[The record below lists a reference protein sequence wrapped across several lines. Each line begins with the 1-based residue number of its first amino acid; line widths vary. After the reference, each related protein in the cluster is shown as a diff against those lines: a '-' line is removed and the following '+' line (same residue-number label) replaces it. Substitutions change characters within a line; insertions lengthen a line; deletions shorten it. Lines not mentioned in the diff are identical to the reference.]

1 VLDFIY
7 YPVSFILWCW
17 HWVFGHVFGDASGIA
32 WALGIMF
39 LVFTLRAIMFKPF
52 VKQVRS
58 MRAMQQFAPE
68 MKKIQKKYANDRQ
81 RQAQEMQ
88 KLQREHGFSPLGGC
102 LPMLMQIP
110 VFIGLYHV
118 LRSFQPRHTENYFFD
133 AQGVSSYIDA
143 NIFGAR
149 LSNFITQ
156 PQAALDALGANRTS
170 VIIVSIPLMI
180 LASVLTHLTA
190 RHSVTRQNPEAAT
203 PQTAIMNKLTLYI
216 FPLGVLVFGLFFPIG
231 LLLYWLANNT
241 WTLMQQRIVYR
252 RIDSEEEEKKAAAI
266 EKRSNLAPKPGQ
278 RPAQVKKRPVTDT
291 QSSGTTAN
299 TSDTAKPGT
308 AKPAGTKPTAAK
320 PAGTKPGTAKP
331 GTAKPGTA
339 KPGTAKPSTAKP
351 STAKPSTA
359 KPAGTKPDTTKS
371 TSGTAKATGNGAAD
385 TTAGD
390 STVSGLSADRSRKKN
405 TGRKNR

>member
-1 VLDFIY
+1 MLDFIY

-17 HWVFGHVFGDASGIA
+17 HWVFGHIFGMNSGIA

-68 MKKIQKKYANDRQ
+68 MKKIQKKYANDKQ

-102 LPMLMQIP
+102 LPMLLQIP

-118 LRSFQPRHTENYFFD
+118 LRSFIPNHTENYFFD
-133 AQGVSSYIDA
+133 AQGVQSYIDA
-143 NIFGAR
+143 NLFGAR

-156 PQAALDALGANRTS
+156 PQAALDLLGANRTS

-190 RHSVTRQNPEAAT
+190 RHSVTRQNPESAT
-203 PQTAIMNKLTLYI
+203 AQTAIMNKLTMYI
-216 FPLGVLVFGLFFPIG
+216 FPLGVLVFGALFPLG
-231 LLLYWLANNT
+231 LLFYWLANNG
-241 WTLMQQRIVYR
+241 WTLMQQRLVYR
-252 RIDSEEEEKKAAAI
+252 RIDREEEEKKAAVV
-266 EKRSNLAPKPGQ
+266 EKRSTLAPKPGAKPDQ
-278 RPAQVKKRPVTDT
+278 AKKRPTIAPAPGSKPADGAKPAPNAKAA
-291 QSSGTTAN
+291 GTAKKPAPGAKPAPNAKAAGTAK
-299 TSDTAKPGT
+299 SKSADTAKSTGT
-308 AKPAGTKPTAAK
+308 ANGSAAEDGT
-320 PAGTKPGTAKP
+320 
-331 GTAKPGTA
+331 
-339 KPGTAKPSTAKP
+339 
-351 STAKPSTA
+351 
-359 KPAGTKPDTTKS
+359 
-371 TSGTAKATGNGAAD
+371 
-385 TTAGD
+385 
-390 STVSGLSADRSRKKN
+390 TVSGLSADRSRKKN

>member
-1 VLDFIY
+1 MLDFIY

-17 HWVFGHVFGDASGIA
+17 HWVFGHVFGTNSGIA

-102 LPMLMQIP
+102 LPMLLQIP

-118 LRSFQPRHTENYFFD
+118 LRSFVPGHTENYFFD
-133 AQGVSSYIDA
+133 KAGVDSYLDA
-143 NIFGAR
+143 NLFGAR

-156 PQAALDALGANRTS
+156 PQQALEALGANRTS

-190 RHSVTRQNPEAAT
+190 RHSVARQNPEAAT
-203 PQTAIMNKLTLYI
+203 TQTAIMNKLTMYI
-216 FPLGVLVFGLFFPIG
+216 FPMGVLLFGLFFPIG

-252 RIDSEEEEKKAAAI
+252 RIDAEEQEKKAAAI
-266 EKRSNLAPKPGQ
+266 EKRTSLAPKPGQ
-278 RPAQVKKRPVTDT
+278 RPTQAKKRPATGGAPAD
-291 QSSGTTAN
+291 GTT
-299 TSDTAKPGT
+299 KQGGT
-308 AKPAGTKPTAAK
+308 AKQDATKQGTART
-320 PAGTKPGTAKP
+320 GTAKP

-339 KPGTAKPSTAKP
+339 KPGTTR
-351 STAKPSTA
+351 
-359 KPAGTKPDTTKS
+359 
-371 TSGTAKATGNGAAD
+371 SGTAKPRAAKPGTAKTGTTKSGTAGSTGDSAKAAGNGAAD
-385 TTAGD
+385 ETAGD
-390 STVSGLSADRSRKKN
+390 GSTVSGLSADRSRKKN

>member
-17 HWVFGHVFGDASGIA
+17 HWVFGHVFGMNSGIA

-102 LPMLMQIP
+102 LPMLLQIP

-118 LRSFQPRHTENYFFD
+118 LRSFVPGHTENYFFD
-133 AQGVSSYIDA
+133 KAGVDSYIDA
-143 NIFGAR
+143 NLFGAR

-156 PQAALDALGANRTS
+156 PQAALEQLGANRTS

-190 RHSVTRQNPEAAT
+190 RHSVARQNPEAASA
-203 PQTAIMNKLTLYI
+203 QTNIMNKLTMYI
-216 FPLGVLVFGLFFPIG
+216 FPLGVLLFGLFFPIG

-252 RIDSEEEEKKAAAI
+252 RIDAEEEQKKVEAV
-266 EKRSNLAPKPGQ
+266 EKRNSLAPKVGQ
-278 RPAQVKKRPVTDT
+278 RPAQAKKRPAGT
-291 QSSGTTAN
+291 QSTATSG
-299 TSDTAKPGT
+299 TSDTAKSADAAKPGT
-308 AKPAGTKPTAAK
+308 AKPATAKSGTAK
-320 PAGTKPGTAKP
+320 PAAAKP
-331 GTAKPGTA
+331 GTAKSGTA
-339 KPGTAKPSTAKP
+339 KPGAAK
-351 STAKPSTA
+351 
-359 KPAGTKPDTTKS
+359 
-371 TSGTAKATGNGAAD
+371 SGTAKPGATKSSGNGSAGNGAAD
-385 TTAGD
+385 G

>member
-1 VLDFIY
+1 MLDFIY

-17 HWVFGHVFGDASGIA
+17 HWVFGHVFGEASGIS
-32 WALGIMF
+32 WVLGIMF

-58 MRAMQQFAPE
+58 MRAMQEFAPE
-68 MKKIQKKYANDRQ
+68 IKKLQKKYANDRQ

-102 LPMLMQIP
+102 LPMLLQIP
-110 VFIGLYHV
+110 VFIGLFHV
-118 LRSFQPRHTENYFFD
+118 LRSFGNSMEENYFFGAD
-133 AQGVSSYIDA
+133 GVKSYLEA

-156 PQAALDALGANRTS
+156 PADVLASYGADRVA

-190 RHSVTRQNPEAAT
+190 RHSVTRQNPDAAT

-216 FPLGVLVFGLFFPIG
+216 FPLGVLIFGLFFPIG
-231 LLLYWLANNT
+231 LLIYWLANNT
-241 WTLMQQRIVYR
+241 WTLMQQRLVYR
-252 RIDSEEEEKKAAAI
+252 KIDAEEEAKKAAAI

-278 RPAQVKKRPVTDT
+278 RPQTKKRPAQPKTAANDGTDATDATESTDT
-291 QSSGTTAN
+291 EAEKSDGKPAAKQPGTKPKPGAKPAAKPGAKPGAKPA
-299 TSDTAKPGT
+299 AKPGT
-308 AKPAGTKPTAAK
+308 KSAGTTKPTTN
-320 PAGTKPGTAKP
+320 GTTDKSSG
-331 GTAKPGTA
+331 
-339 KPGTAKPSTAKP
+339 
-351 STAKPSTA
+351 
-359 KPAGTKPDTTKS
+359 DTNK
-371 TSGTAKATGNGAAD
+371 
-385 TTAGD
+385 
-390 STVSGLSADRSRKKN
+390 VSGLSADRSRKKN

>member
-1 VLDFIY
+1 MLDFIY

-17 HWVFGHVFGDASGIA
+17 HWVFGHIFGMNSGIA

-88 KLQREHGFSPLGGC
+88 KLQREQGFSPLGGC
-102 LPMLMQIP
+102 LPMLLQIP

-118 LRSFQPRHTENYFFD
+118 LRSFQPGHTENYFFD
-133 AQGVSSYIDA
+133 KAGVDSYIDA
-143 NIFGAR
+143 NLFGAR

-156 PQAALDALGANRTS
+156 PQQQLEALGANRAS

-190 RHSVTRQNPEAAT
+190 RHSVARQNPDAAT
-203 PQTAIMNKLTLYI
+203 AQTAIMNKLTMYI
-216 FPLGVLVFGLFFPIG
+216 FPLGVLLFGLFFPIG

-252 RIDSEEEEKKAAAI
+252 RIDAEEEEKKAAAI
-266 EKRSNLAPKPGQ
+266 EKRTSLAPKPGQ
-278 RPAQVKKRPVTDT
+278 KPTQAKKRPAGT
-291 QSSGTTAN
+291 QSAGASNPGGAAKPATNKSGTTKPAN
-299 TSDTAKPGT
+299 PGT
-308 AKPAGTKPTAAK
+308 AKS
-320 PAGTKPGTAKP
+320 
-331 GTAKPGTA
+331 
-339 KPGTAKPSTAKP
+339 GTAKPSGT
-351 STAKPSTA
+351 
-359 KPAGTKPDTTKS
+359 TKPGTTKS
-371 TSGTAKATGNGAAD
+371 TGNAAKSAGNGAAEKA
-385 TTAGD
+385 AGD
-390 STVSGLSADRSRKKN
+390 GSTVPGLGADRSRKKN

>member
-1 VLDFIY
+1 MLDFIY

-17 HWVFGHVFGDASGIA
+17 HWVFGHVFGDSSGIA

-58 MRAMQQFAPE
+58 MRAMQEFAPE

-102 LPMLMQIP
+102 LPMLLQIP

-118 LRSFQPRHTENYFFD
+118 LRSFQPGHTENYFFD
-133 AQGVSSYIDA
+133 EQGVASYIDA

-156 PQAALDALGANRTS
+156 PQAALDALGADRTA
-170 VIIVSIPLMI
+170 VIIVSIPLMV
-180 LASVLTHLTA
+180 LAAALTHLTA

-203 PQTAIMNKLTLYI
+203 SQTAIMNKLTLYI
-216 FPLGVLVFGLFFPIG
+216 FPLGVLVFGFFFPIG

-241 WTLMQQRIVYR
+241 WTLAQQRIVYR
-252 RIDSEEEEKKAAAI
+252 RIDAEEEQKKSEAI

-278 RPAQVKKRPVTDT
+278 RPNQAKRRPAGT
-291 QSSGTTAN
+291 QQSGTKPAGTAKPSGTTKP
-299 TSDTAKPGT
+299 SDTTKPGGTAKSSTAKPGT
-308 AKPAGTKPTAAK
+308 TKSGGTAKPGI
-320 PAGTKPGTAKP
+320 AKP

-339 KPGTAKPSTAKP
+339 KPAGET
-351 STAKPSTA
+351 
-359 KPAGTKPDTTKS
+359 KPAGNTPGS
-371 TSGTAKATGNGAAD
+371 SGNGAAD
-385 TTAGD
+385 KTAGD
-390 STVSGLSADRSRKKN
+390 GSTVSGLGADRSRKKN